1 MRIVVKGDD
10 TNIDLVLPLPTAL
23 MCSRFSIKLISKYC
37 DLDQC
42 GLTSSQL
49 RSMAKKLNSFRK
61 KHKGWV
67 LLEAESDEYKVI
79 IKL

>member
-10 TNIDLVLPLPTAL
+10 TNIDLVFPTGL
-23 MCSRFSIKLISKYC
+23 FCGRLSTRLISKYC
-37 DLDQC
+37 NLDQC
-42 GLTSSQL
+42 GLTNSQL
-49 RSMAKKLNSFRK
+49 RSMAKALKSFRK

-67 LLEAESDEYKVI
+67 LVEAESDEYKVI

>member
-1 MRIVVKGDD
+1 MRIIVKGDD
-10 TNIDLVLPLPTAL
+10 TNIDLIFPTP
-23 MCSRFSIKLISKYC
+23 MICSGFGLKLISKHC

-42 GLTSSQL
+42 GLTSAQL
-49 RSMAKKLNSFRK
+49 RSMAKKLKSFRK